1 MMTISLHMVPSGAVI
16 FNMKVTNIK
25 HLEPSTLQP
34 FLFLYVLQ
42 KDSQKTM
49 NAEDDVNLTKLFR

>member
-25 HLEPSTLQP
+25 HLETV
-34 FLFLYVLQ
+34 YVAAFPVFVCFAEGLA
-42 KDSQKTM
+42 KDY
-49 NAEDDVNLTKLFR
+49 EC

>member
-1 MMTISLHMVPSGAVI
+1 MITISLHMVPSGAVI

-25 HLEPSTLQP
+25 HLETVYVAA